1 MRNPFRLSTLAAVA
15 MAVVVGCSSTAAP
28 TAIPTAVPPAATA
41 VPPAATAVPPAPT
54 AVPPAATAVPPAP
67 TAVPPAPTAVPPA
80 PTAAPTAA
88 PTPFSAGVD
97 DGTHITMWSRAATQ
111 VRAQA
116 LVDAYNASHKNQV
129 DMTVV
134 PTDDYQT
141 KVGSAAA
148 ANGLPDLFSA
158 DVVFMPNWTSA
169 GLFQDLTAKIKSL
182 PYADKITQAHIVAST
197 WEGKQ
202 YGLPFVMDLSVWMYN
217 KKLFTQAGLDPNKA
231 PTTLAEFAADARAVA
246 KLGGSIHGTA
256 FGGNCGGCEVFT
268 WWPTAWA
275 DGEKVMSDDGMT
287 SFLNSAE
294 NKSIY
299 AIIKAMVDDGTVLL
313 PDSKTET
320 GPTWTAGFGKG
331 TIGIQPMPASLQ
343 GLANDSLADADI
355 GVAAIGG
362 VTGGQS
368 TFVGGDS
375 IGLSKDAKN
384 VEQAWNFLAW
394 LEGDDAQINV
404 VAKGGNVVSRT
415 DLASNQYTAADPR
428 VLLMNQIAA
437 KGQTPFALRF
447 GQTFNDAQGP
457 WLILTRDAVFGDPT
471 KVDADNDAI
480 NTSLQSQ

>member
-1 MRNPFRLSTLAAVA
+1 MRNPFRLSTLAVIAIVA
-15 MAVVVGCSSTAAP
+15 VVGCNSSSAT
-28 TAIPTAVPPAATA
+28 PTAVPATAAAVPTA
-41 VPPAATAVPPAPT
+41 VPVTPTAVPVAPT
-54 AVPPAATAVPPAP
+54 AVPPTAVSATAVPATP
-67 TAVPPAPTAVPPA
+67 VPPVATPA
-80 PTAAPTAA
+80 E
-88 PTPFSAGVD
+88 TPFSAGID

-116 LVDAYNASHKNQV
+116 LVDAYNASHKNHV

-148 ANGLPDLFSA
+148 AGGLPDLFSA

-169 GLFQDLTAKIKSL
+169 GLFQDITARIASL
-182 PYADKITQAHIVAST
+182 PYASQITQAHIVAST
-197 WEGKQ
+197 WDSKQ

-231 PTTLAEFAADARAVA
+231 PTTLAEFAADAEAVA
-246 KLGGSIHGTA
+246 KLGGAIHGTE

-275 DGEKVMSDDGMT
+275 DGEKVMSPDGLT

-299 AIIKAMVDDGTVLL
+299 AIIKTMVDDGTVLM
-313 PDSKTET
+313 PASKTET
-320 GPTWTAGFGKG
+320 GPTWTAGFGTG

-343 GLANDSLADADI
+343 GLANDKLADADI

-415 DLASNQYTAADPR
+415 DLANNQYTAADPR